1 MQDAFDATVVGG
13 GIIGLL
19 TAWQLAE
26 SGEHTL
32 LLEQHQIS
40 YPEGSSRGAS
50 RAFGDTHL
58 RNIDFY
64 FARNSRHLWQKLER
78 VTGRKLLHLNG
89 GLDIATGRDSIMK
102 ITAKLNARHSP
113 YDFYEGAALSRRY
126 PQWKRSSRMY
136 ALYSPNAGILRADRC
151 MNAAVSA
158 ARKCGVVIRDQSR
171 VVDIDPKGPSKTT
184 LVKTSSG
191 KVYRTQKLVIAAGPW
206 AQSILMRLG
215 VRLELN
221 VSQEQTVYFA
231 PRRNAELFMPENSP
245 VWDWDGSEFVYG
257 FPIFEKAGIKI
268 AFHQDGHHLKN
279 LMEFRKTPSES
290 VIKRLRAF
298 LNRHMPDAAGKAFGA
313 TTCLYTN
320 TSDDDFV
327 IDTVPGFRRIVFFAG
342 CNGRAFHCAPAISSV
357 LKELVCES
365 KTRLNISPFGLN
377 RFRGGRDV

>member
-1 MQDAFDATVVGG
+1 MQDAFDVTVVGG

-19 TAWQLAE
+19 TAWQLGE
-26 SGEHTL
+26 SGKHTL
-32 LLEQHQIS
+32 LLEQHEIS
-40 YPEGSSRGAS
+40 SPQGSSRGSS
-50 RAFGDTHL
+50 RMYGDTHL
-58 RNIDFY
+58 RDIDFHL
-64 FARNSRHLWQKLER
+64 ARDSRYLWRELER
-78 VTGRKLLHLNG
+78 ETGQELLYLNG
-89 GLDIATGRDSIMK
+89 GLDITVSRDSIME
-102 ITAKLNARHSP
+102 IAAKLNSRRIP
-113 YDFYEGAALSRRY
+113 FDLFEGAAFGRKY
-126 PQWKRSSRMY
+126 PQWRRNSKTY
-136 ALYSPNAGILRADRC
+136 AIYSPNGGILRADRC
-151 MNAAVSA
+151 INAAVSA
-158 ARKCGVVIRDQSR
+158 ARKQKVVIRDWSR
-171 VVDIDPKGPSKTT
+171 VVGIDPEGPSKTV
-184 LVKTSSG
+184 LVKISSG
-191 KVYRTQKLVIAAGPW
+191 KIYRTQKLVIAAGPW
-206 AQSILMRLG
+206 AQRILMRLG
-215 VRLELN
+215 VGLPLD